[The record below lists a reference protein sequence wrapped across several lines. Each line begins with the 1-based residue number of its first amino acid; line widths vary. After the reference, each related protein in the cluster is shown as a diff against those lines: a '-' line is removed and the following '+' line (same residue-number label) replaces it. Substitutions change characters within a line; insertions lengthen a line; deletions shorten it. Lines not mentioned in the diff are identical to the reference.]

1 MNPKLKSRISLFLKI
16 AFVAVLLFF
25 MAKKGFL
32 SAEETLNALRQWNLV
47 LPAFG
52 FLILTLILASWRWHL
67 LLLAAGLNL
76 GYRRTLEF
84 NVVGLFFN
92 IALPGSVTGDVVKAY
107 YCSREAKGSR
117 APVLSTIIFDRVC
130 GVSGLILVGVGA
142 LLLQILGIAPGAN
155 LPIAVRAPILGL
167 GFGVIA
173 FFVYLFLVRDNWDP
187 VLQLLQRLQNRYTKV
202 GSITRLYEGIKS
214 YGSQKKTTLSALG
227 LSLIIQILVALACIH
242 FTWAMGDTEIPT
254 LSLAVVIPLGLL
266 VMVIPVLP
274 GGMGTGHAAFLAL
287 FHLLGSQ
294 RGADVFNLFLL
305 NNLVQGAIGGLF
317 YLRFRSKTPI
327 TGTPL
332 A

>member
-1 MNPKLKSRISLFLKI
+1 MNPKLKQRLSLLLKLT
-16 AFVAVLLFF
+16 FVVILLYF

-32 SAEETLNALRQWNLV
+32 SAEETLKALRQWNLI

-52 FLILTLILASWRWHL
+52 FLILTLLLASWRWHL
-67 LLLAAGLNL
+67 LLGAAGLNL

-84 NVVGLFFN
+84 NLVGLFFN

-107 YCSREAKGSR
+107 YCSREAQGSR

-130 GVSGLILVGVGA
+130 GVSGLILIGVGA
-142 LLLQILGIAPGAN
+142 LLVQMSGFATGAK
-155 LPIAVRAPILGL
+155 LPVAVRAPILGL
-167 GFGVIA
+167 GAGVIT
-173 FFVYLFLVRDNWDP
+173 FFVYLFLVRENWDP
-187 VLQLLQRLQNRYTKV
+187 ALQLLQNLQKRHPKV
-202 GSITRLYEGIKS
+202 GSLTRLYEGIKS
-214 YGSQKKTTLSALG
+214 YGKFKATTLSALA
-227 LSLIIQILVALACIH
+227 LSIMIQLLVAWACIQ
-242 FTWAMGDTEIPT
+242 FTWAMGDTDIPT

-287 FHLLGSQ
+287 FHLLGSN

-305 NNLVQGAIGGLF
+305 NSLLQGAVGGLF
-317 YLRFRSKTPI
+317 YLRFRSKAPVI
-327 TGTPL
+327 GTPL